1 MDAKPTDLI
10 EVSLG
15 EGPVVSEMVSA
26 PPAPVVKVPEPE
38 FKPLT
43 TEEDTFALAVIEYGG
58 NLRAAYIDT
67 FGGGV
72 KNPLAKARVLLARPE
87 ISARIQELTIAV
99 ADASLISLGSH
110 MMELAEIRDLGKA
123 TGQLKTALEA
133 EKMRGVAAGL
143 YNGKGGAGSPGNN
156 SGNPMVVVLQ
166 NNIDMRI

>member
-1 MDAKPTDLI
+1 MDAKPTEI
-10 EVSLG
+10 VETTLG
-15 EGPVVSEMVSA
+15 EGPVVAEIVA
-26 PPAPVVKVPEPE
+26 AKPAPVSVVEEPQ
-38 FKPLT
+38 FRPLT
-43 TEEDTFALAVIEYGG
+43 TEEDTFALAVIEHGG
-58 NLRAAYIDT
+58 NLRAAYLDT
-67 FGGGV
+67 FGEDS

-87 ISARIQELTIAV
+87 IAARVQELTIAV

-143 YNGKGGAGSPGNN
+143 YNGKGGAGSAGSN

>member
-1 MDAKPTDLI
+1 MDAKPVDLVEI
-10 EVSLG
+10 SLG
-15 EGPVVSEMVSA
+15 EGPVVSEIVVQA
-26 PPAPVVKVPEPE
+26 PAPVVKVEEPE

-43 TEEDTFALAVIEYGG
+43 TEEDTFALAVIEHGG
-58 NLRAAYIDT
+58 NLRAAYLDT
-67 FGGGV
+67 FGENS

-87 ISARIQELTIAV
+87 IAARVQELTIAV

-110 MMELAEIRDLGKA
+110 MMELAEIRDLGKV

-143 YNGKGGAGSPGNN
+143 YNGKGGSGSPGNN
-156 SGNPMVVVLQ
+156 SANPMVVVLQ